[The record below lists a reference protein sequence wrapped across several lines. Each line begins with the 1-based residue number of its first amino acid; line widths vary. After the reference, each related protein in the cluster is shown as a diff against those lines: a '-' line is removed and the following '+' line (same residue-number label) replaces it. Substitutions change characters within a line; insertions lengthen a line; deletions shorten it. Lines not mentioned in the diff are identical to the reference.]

1 MTIPNTF
8 ADRSQAIPLEDLD
21 ENFSYF
27 EIRENGIAIA
37 ANTPTYVANSGFIQA
52 NSSYDHANAAFDHA
66 NSGFIQA
73 NAAFIRANNSL
84 NANSGGRVTA
94 NVVVNANLQVANVH
108 TNTYISFSNTS
119 LVSYNN
125 SGIANG
131 EIEFFNNSLFGT
143 VDTTQGRGFI
153 PVVQYR
159 YLSSNSAYNISTAQL
174 PFMGNA
180 NGAILTTDSAYEVE
194 WNLYFLKSTAGTVTF
209 SIRTRD
215 PVGGGAVNPQ
225 LINAN
230 YQGNRIDVTST
241 SLFMNAAGR
250 IVSTADP
257 TALPATVSLT
267 GGAQYYFT
275 VKAFIITNAATV
287 GNCYLGIATSA
298 GLVTP
303 NVGSYMKVTKL
314 PSPNTGLWS

>member
-21 ENFSYF
+21 ENFSYL

-66 NSGFIQA
+66 NSGFI
-73 NAAFIRANNSL
+73 RANNSL
-84 NANSGGRVTA
+84 NANSGGTVTA
-94 NVVVNANLQVANVH
+94 NVVINANLQVANVH
-108 TNTYISFSNTS
+108 TNTHISFSNTS
-119 LVSYNN
+119 LVPYTS
-125 SGIANG
+125 SGIGNG
-131 EIEFFNNSLFGT
+131 EIEFSNRSLFAT
-143 VDTTQGRGFI
+143 IDTTQGRGFI

-159 YLSSNSAYNISTAQL
+159 YLNSSSAYNISTLEL

-180 NGAILTTDSAYEVE
+180 NGAILSTNSAYEVE

-209 SIRTRD
+209 YIRTKD
-215 PVGGGAVNPQ
+215 PVGGGSVNPQ

-230 YQGNRIDVTST
+230 YQGNRVDA
-241 SLFMNAAGR
+241 SLGSFMNAAGR
-250 IVSTADP
+250 IASTADP
-257 TALPATVSLT
+257 TTLPATLSLT
-267 GGAQYYFT
+267 AGAQYYFS
-275 VKAFIITNAATV
+275 VKAFIITNATTV
-287 GNCYLGIATSA
+287 GNCYLSLATSA

-303 NVGSYMKVTKL
+303 NVGSYIKITKL

>member
-1 MTIPNTF
+1 
-8 ADRSQAIPLEDLD
+8 LEDLD
-21 ENFSYF
+21 ENFSYI

-52 NSSYDHANAAFDHA
+52 NAAFNHA
-66 NSGFIQA
+66 NSG
-73 NAAFIRANNSL
+73 FIRANNSL

-108 TNTYISFSNTS
+108 TNTYISFSNTP
-119 LVSYNN
+119 LVTYTS
-125 SGIANG
+125 SDTANG
-131 EIEFFNNSLFGT
+131 EIEFFNNSLFAT

-159 YLSSNSAYNISTAQL
+159 YLNSPSAYNISTAEL

-180 NGAILTTDSAYEVE
+180 NGAILSTNSAYEVE

-209 SIRTRD
+209 YIRTKD

-230 YQGNRIDVTST
+230 YQGNRIDVASA
-241 SLFMNAAGR
+241 SFMNAAGR
-250 IVSTADP
+250 IASTADP
-257 TALPATVSLT
+257 TTLPVTLT
-267 GGAQYYFT
+267 LTAGAQYYFT

-287 GNCYLGIATSA
+287 GNCYLSIATSA

-303 NVGSYMKVTKL
+303 NVGSYIKITKL